1 MSGILMNRRNLD
13 ADTHPGRT
21 PEMKTDMG
29 LIYPKKGPPE
39 IASHHKKLEEAM
51 GKDSPSQPQ
60 KETNFD
66 LKISVSI
73 VGR

>member
-1 MSGILMNRRNLD
+1 
-13 ADTHPGRT
+13 
-21 PEMKTDMG
+21 
-29 LIYPKKGPPE
+29 
-39 IASHHKKLEEAM
+39 M

-73 VGR
+73 VGRW